1 MYPVFSSKP
10 IGTGGREP
18 NMTTSK
24 RERGGRENQR
34 HEGWHVQLVY
44 MHCRVHHLEALEC
57 TLTGRLICCYLA
69 MCMRPT
75 LGIYI
80 TYTYSR
86 GSCVPYALY
95 SPHPHDS
102 TPLVQ
107 YCISHTALT
116 AWYICNLLH
125 CQHKLYS
132 QRNGGGRATCVAQ
145 LSAGYV
151 CLSGSKKVITHS
163 PPLSID
169 VDLQSTRRVGG
180 TCT

>member
-1 MYPVFSSKP
+1 
-10 IGTGGREP
+10 
-18 NMTTSK
+18 
-24 RERGGRENQR
+24 
-34 HEGWHVQLVY
+34 

-151 CLSGSKKVITHS
+151 CLSGSKKKKVITHS